1 MPSVL
6 ILGGRA
12 PVAAD
17 HARRFAR
24 QGWTVHVGDSIP
36 CRISGWSHVVR
47 STVALASPR
56 FDPAAFIAGLS
67 QAVRRHAIDLVIPT
81 CEEVFYLSR
90 YRHAL
95 PSSCRILAD
104 DFDKLRT
111 LHSKWEFLQ
120 LAGSCGGDPPASA
133 LVRSIGEA
141 KDWAK
146 GAPVVLKPEFSRFGV
161 HVRLYPGGMP
171 ADAPELADLGR
182 WVVQHYRHGQ
192 ELCSYSVADE
202 GRLVAHAVYL
212 PKYRLRRSSSYY
224 FAHHASARIAAF
236 AARFVAQQRFTGQ
249 VSFDWIDAGNDSP
262 AVIECNPRAISG
274 VHLFGAGDLL
284 PAALAGTARALVT
297 PSVGR
302 ARMIAPVMAS
312 AGLAQALA
320 NGRVSTWRR
329 DFLAAD
335 DVIGVAGDRLPLAGA
350 TADMGS
356 YLLLSLRQRCTLR
369 EAATRDIEW
378 DGEAL
383 AQP

>member
-12 PVAAD
+12 PVALD

-24 QGWTVHVGDSIP
+24 QGWTVHIADSIP
-36 CRISGWSHVVR
+36 CRISGWSHAVQ

-56 FDPAAFIAGLS
+56 FDPQAFIAGLS
-67 QAVRRHAIDLVIPT
+67 NAIGRHAIELVIPT

-90 YRHAL
+90 YRSAL
-95 PSSCRILAD
+95 PSSCRVLAD
-104 DFDKLRT
+104 DFDKLRV
-111 LHSKWEFLQ
+111 LHSKWDFLRE
-120 LAGSCGGDPPASA
+120 AGECGGDPPASA
-133 LVRSIGEA
+133 LVGSIGEA
-141 KDWAK
+141 RDWAQ

-161 HVRLYPGGMP
+161 HVRLYPDGIP
-171 ADAPELADLGR
+171 ADAPQLAEMGR
-182 WVVQHYRHGQ
+182 WVAQRYRQGQ
-192 ELCSYSVADE
+192 ELCSYSVAHE
-202 GRLVAHAVYL
+202 GRLMAHAVYL
-212 PKYRLRRSSSYY
+212 PKYRLRRSSSFY
-224 FAHHASARIAAF
+224 FAHHASERIAAF
-236 AARFVAQQRFTGQ
+236 AARFVARHRFTGQ
-249 VSFDWIDAGNDSP
+249 ISFDWIDAGNDSP

-274 VHLFGAGDLL
+274 VHLFASADPL
-284 PAALAGTARALVT
+284 PAALSGTAPALVC
-297 PSVGR
+297 PSTQR

-312 AGLAQALA
+312 VGLGQALA
-320 NGRVSTWRR
+320 NGRLDEWRR

-335 DVIGVAGDRLPLAGA
+335 DVLGVARDRAPLAGA
-350 TADMGS
+350 LADMGS